1 VHLEIGEEERRSRRK
16 RKTKKKKQW
25 LDFQGLDHLCGILS
39 SELGFEAV
47 VSRDLVPVSKHQRA
61 EEEEVEGQG

>member
-1 VHLEIGEEERRSRRK
+1 VHLEIAEEERRSRRK

-25 LDFQGLDHLCGILS
+25 LDFQGLDHLCGNPS

-47 VSRDLVPVSKHQRA
+47 FSRDLVPVSKHQRA
-61 EEEEVEGQG
+61 EEEVEGQG

>member
-1 VHLEIGEEERRSRRK
+1 VHLEIAEEERRSRRK

-61 EEEEVEGQG
+61 EEEVEGQG